1 MMRSGFNQVS
11 PNQGQYPQSM
21 PEYWGGYQP
30 IQYPLQNNHN
40 LERPLMYPYHTQD
53 TGGYMTP
60 YHDPYQQAAF
70 HPFQQIQQ
78 QAMPV
83 GAYPSNSVMQPIPQ
97 MPPIPQMQQM
107 PQMPQ
112 MQMPQMQP
120 IQSNQQLQP
129 QTFSPFDNPLQPA
142 KRPPQGQQQAHNPY
156 PKQQFMQKPQPSGI
170 KSVMNQFKT
179 QDGSMDITKMMNTAG
194 QMMNT
199 VSQVSSMVKGVG
211 GFFKV

>member
-1 MMRSGFNQVS
+1 M
-11 PNQGQYPQSM
+11 PYP
-21 PEYWGGYQP
+21 PP
-30 IQYPLQNNHN
+30 NNHH
-40 LERPLMYPYHTQD
+40 LEQPFMHPFHLQD

-60 YHDPYQQAAF
+60 YHDPYQQAAY

-78 QAMPV
+78 QPMPV
-83 GAYPSNSVMQPIPQ
+83 GAYPGSSVMQPMSQ
-97 MPPIPQMQQM
+97 MHPIH
-107 PQMPQ
+107 
-112 MQMPQMQP
+112 
-120 IQSNQQLQP
+120 SNQQP
-129 QTFSPFDNPLQPA
+129 QAFSPFANPLQPA
-142 KRPPQGQQQAHNPY
+142 KRPPQSQQQAHNPY
-156 PKQQFMQKPQPSGI
+156 PKQQFMQKPQPSGF

>member
-1 MMRSGFNQVS
+1 MMRSGFNQVP

-21 PEYWGGYQP
+21 PEYWGGYQQP
-30 IQYPLQNNHN
+30 MQYPPPNNHN
-40 LERPLMYPYHTQD
+40 LEQPFMYPYLPQD

-60 YHDPYQQAAF
+60 YHDPYQQAAY
-70 HPFQQIQQ
+70 HPYQPVQQ

-83 GAYPSNSVMQPIPQ
+83 GAYPGTSVMQPLPQ
-97 MPPIPQMQQM
+97 IPQMQF
-107 PQMPQ
+107 
-112 MQMPQMQP
+112 
-120 IQSNQQLQP
+120 NQQP
-129 QTFSPFDNPLQPA
+129 QAFSPFANPLQPA
-142 KRPPQGQQQAHNPY
+142 KRPPQSQQQAYNPY

>member
-1 MMRSGFNQVS
+1 MMRSGFNQIS
-11 PNQGQYPQSM
+11 PNQGQFPQSM
-21 PEYWGGYQP
+21 TEYWGGYQQP
-30 IQYPLQNNHN
+30 MPYPPPNNHN
-40 LERPLMYPYHTQD
+40 HEQPFMYPYHLQD

-60 YHDPYQQAAF
+60 YHDPYQQAAY
-70 HPFQQIQQ
+70 HPFQAVQQ

-83 GAYPSNSVMQPIPQ
+83 GAYPGSSVMQP
-97 MPPIPQMQQM
+97 MA
-107 PQMPQ
+107 
-112 MQMPQMQP
+112 QMQP
-120 IQSNQQLQP
+120 IQSNQQP
-129 QTFSPFDNPLQPA
+129 QAFSPFANPLQPA

-156 PKQQFMQKPQPSGI
+156 PKQQFMQKPQPSGF

-211 GFFKV
+211 GFFKA

>member
-21 PEYWGGYQP
+21 PEYWGGYQQP
-30 IQYPLQNNHN
+30 MQYPPPNNHN
-40 LERPLMYPYHTQD
+40 LEQSFMYPYLPQD

-60 YHDPYQQAAF
+60 YHDPYQQAAY
-70 HPFQQIQQ
+70 HPYQPVQQ

-83 GAYPSNSVMQPIPQ
+83 GAYPGTSVMQPL
-97 MPPIPQMQQM
+97 

-112 MQMPQMQP
+112 MQ
-120 IQSNQQLQP
+120 SNQQP
-129 QTFSPFDNPLQPA
+129 QAFSPFANPLQPA
-142 KRPPQGQQQAHNPY
+142 KRPPQSQQQAYNPY

>member
-21 PEYWGGYQP
+21 PEYWGGHQQP
-30 IQYPLQNNHN
+30 MPQQNNQ
-40 LERPLMYPYHTQD
+40 LYEPFMYPYHPQN

-60 YHDPYQQAAF
+60 YHDPYQQAAY
-70 HPFQQIQQ
+70 HPFQPVPQ

-83 GAYPSNSVMQPIPQ
+83 GTFPGNSVMQP
-97 MPPIPQMQQM
+97 M
-107 PQMPQ
+107 PQY
-112 MQMPQMQP
+112 PQMQP
-120 IQSNQQLQP
+120 MQSNQQPQP
-129 QTFSPFDNPLQPA
+129 QPQAFSPFDNPLQPA
-142 KRPPQGQQQAHNPY
+142 KRPPQSQQQAYNPY

>member
-1 MMRSGFNQVS
+1 MMRSGFNHIS
-11 PNQGQYPQSM
+11 PNQGQFPQSM
-21 PEYWGGYQP
+21 TEYWGGYQQP
-30 IQYPLQNNHN
+30 MPYPPPNNHN
-40 LERPLMYPYHTQD
+40 HEQPFMYPYHLQD

-60 YHDPYQQAAF
+60 YQDPYQQAAY
-70 HPFQQIQQ
+70 HPFQSVQQ

-83 GAYPSNSVMQPIPQ
+83 GAYPGSSVMQP
-97 MPPIPQMQQM
+97 MA
-107 PQMPQ
+107 
-112 MQMPQMQP
+112 QMQP
-120 IQSNQQLQP
+120 IQSNQQP
-129 QTFSPFDNPLQPA
+129 QAFSPFANPLQPA

-156 PKQQFMQKPQPSGI
+156 PKQQFMQKPQPSGF

-211 GFFKV
+211 GFFKA